1 MPARLA
7 ARELFAY
14 QRTIQRALR
23 LVRLISTISLIS
35 ALTIAPI

>member
-23 LVRLISTISLIS
+23 LISTISLIS
-35 ALTIAPI
+35 VLTIAPI